1 MNIKINVDER
11 NNAMPSTIN
20 SAELKSINSVLRP
33 QALNFFKRYTC
44 SLHHINDIVEFMI
57 DAGEWIN
64 IMKSSLDVAS
74 FVRILEFGLDV
85 PHDEPDYL
93 KTRSWYMST
102 DHRSGYKRTKGYK
115 FVCNIQ
121 SKQWRWEY
129 ANPNCLDPK
138 AYGVGNLSELAS
150 KIESL
155 KSGQSISIGLFR
167 KWDNKASGWGEYEL
181 FLKLEKKKGGRYRV
195 SLVEG

>member
-1 MNIKINVDER
+1 MNCKISVDER

-20 SAELKSINSVLRP
+20 RAELKSINSVLRP

-44 SLHHINDIVEFMI
+44 SLHTIDDIVAFMI

-85 PHDEPDYL
+85 PHDEPDCL
-93 KTRSWYMST
+93 MTRSWHMST
-102 DHRSGYKRTKGYK
+102 DHRSGYKRTKDYK
-115 FVCNIQ
+115 FVCNIR

-129 ANPNCLDPK
+129 ADPNCLDPE
-138 AYGVGNLSELAS
+138 AYGVSSLSELAN

-167 KWDNKASGWGEYEL
+167 KWGYKRWGEYES
-181 FLKLEKKKGGRYRV
+181 FLKLEKKRGGRYRISV
-195 SLVEG
+195 VEG